1 MQGAELILHEEG
13 QLGIVQMS
21 KKKLI
26 ARHATAFAM
35 MYLITLLPAMG
46 IHFVRS
52 GISLDIVER
61 CLLTHT
67 AAFCFIGGTL
77 AVAIMF
83 QKR

>member
-1 MQGAELILHEEG
+1 
-13 QLGIVQMS
+13 
-21 KKKLI
+21 
-26 ARHATAFAM
+26 M

-61 CLLTHT
+61 CLLMHT
-67 AAFCFIGGTL
+67 AAFCFVGGTL

>member
-1 MQGAELILHEEG
+1 
-13 QLGIVQMS
+13 MS
-21 KKKLI
+21 NKKII
-26 ARHATAFAM
+26 ARHAIAFSI
-35 MYLITLLPAMG
+35 MYLITLLPAMC

-61 CLLTHT
+61 CLLMHT
-67 AAFCFIGGTL
+67 AAFFFIGGTL